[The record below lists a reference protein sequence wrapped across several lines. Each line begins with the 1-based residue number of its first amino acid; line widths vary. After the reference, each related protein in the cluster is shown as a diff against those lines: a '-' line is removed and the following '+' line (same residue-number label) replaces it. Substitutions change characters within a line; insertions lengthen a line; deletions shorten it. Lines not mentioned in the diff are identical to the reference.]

1 MSYDREDFYNECKS
15 YCDNIEFL
23 PILNQLIFD
32 ADYGNGLNKEELL
45 KLKQYLINQIKET
58 EKKRVGWTLDN
69 CGMIE

>member
-15 YCDNIEFL
+15 YCDNIDFI

-45 KLKQYLINQIKET
+45 KLKQHLINKIESN
-58 EKKRVGWTLDN
+58 EKKRFGRVLYN
-69 CGMIE
+69 CGVIE

>member
-15 YCDNIEFL
+15 YCDNIEFI

-45 KLKQYLINQIKET
+45 KLKQYLINQIKEF
-58 EKKRVGWTLDN
+58 EKKRVGWTLYN